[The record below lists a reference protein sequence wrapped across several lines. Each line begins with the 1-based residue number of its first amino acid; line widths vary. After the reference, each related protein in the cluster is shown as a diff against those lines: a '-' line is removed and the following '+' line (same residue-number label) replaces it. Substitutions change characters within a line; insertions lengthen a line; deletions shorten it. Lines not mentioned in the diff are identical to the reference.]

1 MKILLLLLGAW
12 FVFHA
17 GREAVSI
24 IEDIEN
30 EVRKHD
36 TEQ

>member
-1 MKILLLLLGAW
+1 MKYLLVLLGIV

-17 GREAVSI
+17 GREAASI